1 MCIVMIN
8 IIVVILFSQTSE
20 GVIDGKNKSQHIVL
34 SDGECEG
41 INEFEFSKMK
51 KYIQWIKNY
60 ASFLLKKKKKL
71 LSKPHLCPPTDLYF
85 LFLLEAKLAS
95 TLLTIPLQWWL
106 ESLQFEFHSH
116 LSIDTAWRPHHM
128 SGCLVDPASW
138 HRDAY
143 VVD

>member
-60 ASFLLKKKKKL
+60 ASFLLKKKKNFFQNHISVHQL
-71 LSKPHLCPPTDLYF
+71 IFISF
-85 LFLLEAKLAS
+85 SF
-95 TLLTIPLQWWL
+95 
-106 ESLQFEFHSH
+106 
-116 LSIDTAWRPHHM
+116 
-128 SGCLVDPASW
+128 
-138 HRDAY
+138 
-143 VVD
+143 